1 MASDHTAHLYEEG
14 ANGNRTCP
22 QCGEV
27 SVTTFWHHDSLRY
40 GTGDSAVDLPVDLPV
55 RRCGSCSFEFLD
67 HEGERLRHEAV
78 CRHLGVLT
86 PAEVLGVR
94 KRHGMTR
101 AKFARVTGFGE
112 ATLNRW
118 ENGLVIQNLA
128 NDRYLRLLDT
138 PGAMSL
144 LKSLLA
150 PRSAQPQVPVPGK
163 PKKFRVLKVSDQLR
177 RSQSEFQLRLAS

>member
-1 MASDHTAHLYEEG
+1 MESDHTAHSYDDG

-22 QCGEV
+22 QCGEA
-27 SVTTFWHHDSLRY
+27 SVTTFWHHDRLRY
-40 GTGDSAVDLPVDLPV
+40 GTGGLAVDLPVDLPV

-67 HEGERLRHEAV
+67 HEAERLRHEAV
-78 CRHLGVLT
+78 CRHLGLLS
-86 PAEVLGVR
+86 PAKVLGIR

-101 AKFARVTGFGE
+101 AAFAQFTGFGE

-128 NDRYLRLLDT
+128 NDRYLRLLDK
-138 PGAMSL
+138 PGGMSL

-150 PRSAQPQVPVPGK
+150 PKPAQPQVPVPSNL
-163 PKKFRVLKVSDQLR
+163 KKFRVLNVSDQQR
-177 RSQSEFQLRLAS
+177 RSQSGFQLRLAS

>member
-1 MASDHTAHLYEEG
+1 MESDHTAHSHDDG
-14 ANGNRTCP
+14 GNVDRTCP
-22 QCGEV
+22 QCGEA
-27 SVTTFWHHDSLRY
+27 SVTTFWHHDRFRY

-55 RRCGSCSFEFLD
+55 RRCASCSFEFLD

-86 PAEVLGVR
+86 PAEVLGIR
-94 KRHGMTR
+94 KRHGMAR

-128 NDRYLRLLDT
+128 NDRYLRLLDK
-138 PGAMSL
+138 PWVVSV
-144 LKSLLA
+144 LKSLSA
-150 PRSAQPQVPVPGK
+150 PKLAQPQGPASSNLN
-163 PKKFRVLKVSDQLR
+163 KFRVLNVSEQQR
-177 RSQSEFQLRLAS
+177 RSQSGFRLRLAS

>member
-1 MASDHTAHLYEEG
+1 MESDRTTHSNDGA
-14 ANGNRTCP
+14 ANGNLTCP
-22 QCGEV
+22 QCGEA
-27 SVTTFWHHDSLRY
+27 SVTTFWHHDRLRY
-40 GTGDSAVDLPVDLPV
+40 GTGGSAVDLPVDLPV
-55 RRCGSCSFEFLD
+55 RRCGSCGFEFLD

-86 PAEVLGVR
+86 PAEVLGIR

-101 AKFARVTGFGE
+101 AAFAQFTGFGE

-128 NDRYLRLLDT
+128 NDRYLRLLDK
-138 PGAMSL
+138 PWVMSL

-150 PRSAQPQVPVPGK
+150 PRPAQPQGPASSNL
-163 PKKFRVLKVSDQLR
+163 KKFRVLKVSEQQR
-177 RSQSEFQLRLAS
+177 RSQSGFQLRLVS